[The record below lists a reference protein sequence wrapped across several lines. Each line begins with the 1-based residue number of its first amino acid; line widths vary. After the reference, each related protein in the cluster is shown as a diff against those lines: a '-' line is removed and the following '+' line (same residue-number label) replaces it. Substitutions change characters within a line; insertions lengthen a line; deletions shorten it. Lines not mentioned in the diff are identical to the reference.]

1 MKEPLRSRALAD
13 WNRIVEEYDAPKNG
27 IQSISEAVARVW
39 DYAHFETFWN
49 GVRKFYN
56 DLPRPNRGD
65 AAEGWD
71 MAKECAP
78 GGEEKQPEPP
88 APETWS
94 EKEIAD
100 WKEIGRVDMSKY
112 FPRLIHSEALGDNQV
127 LFMGEDGP
135 VLAEIP
141 APKAKPIATVMT
153 IEMQHEKRIEA
164 LEARVKDLEEIVKY
178 LSLKANGTK

>member
-88 APETWS
+88 AP
-94 EKEIAD
+94 
-100 WKEIGRVDMSKY
+100 
-112 FPRLIHSEALGDNQV
+112 
-127 LFMGEDGP
+127 
-135 VLAEIP
+135 
-141 APKAKPIATVMT
+141 KAKPIIIRKGLNSDTDLPAIPDGYVDAPNWIPGIVGGLIDPKPIARAMT

-164 LEARVKDLEEIVKY
+164 LEARVKELEGDVTYWKDLCAN
-178 LSLKANGTK
+178 LHKAWDRSRKMQE

>member
-78 GGEEKQPEPP
+78 GGEEKQPEL
-88 APETWS
+88 TNW
-94 EKEIAD
+94 EKLWNVFNPD
-100 WKEIGRVDMSKY
+100 DKL
-112 FPRLIHSEALGDNQV
+112 PRPKFDVEV
-127 LFMGEDGP
+127 
-135 VLAEIP
+135 VEIP

-164 LEARVKDLEEIVKY
+164 LEARVKDLEGDVIYWKG
-178 LSLKANGTK
+178 LCANLHKAWDRSRKMQK